1 MYVRTGGCFWELI
14 YNLSIFFFLVFVFVF
29 TLDVQ
34 SALHTSMLHFYL
46 FSFCFLF
53 PFPYCTLYSQSVM
66 LLFHFI
72 TFLVFFSNGI
82 FWFVLDAIFL
92 FKRKKVKNKGK
103 IRLSLSVVLVFK
115 LITDFIIRKK
125 H

>member
-14 YNLSIFFFLVFVFVF
+14 YNLSIILILVFVFVF

-34 SALHTSMLHFYL
+34 SALHKSMLHFLY
-46 FSFCFLF
+46 FFCFLF

-72 TFLVFFSNGI
+72 TFLVFFSSEI
-82 FWFVLDAIFL
+82 FGLCPLRHFCSNE
-92 FKRKKVKNKGK
+92 KKNKNEGK
-103 IRLSLSVVLVFK
+103 IRLSLSVVLVFM